1 VPRRSPLHHDP
12 AAVTWARKAK
22 RWRQREL
29 AAAVG
34 ISVSLMSEIESGS
47 RNAGP
52 DLLYRIAEALNCPVS
67 MLERKP
73 PR

>member
-1 VPRRSPLHHDP
+1 
-12 AAVTWARKAK
+12 
-22 RWRQREL
+22 
-29 AAAVG
+29 
-34 ISVSLMSEIESGS
+34 MSEIESGS